1 MTVPAA
7 SERVAP
13 VEMQTRTATAVAEP
27 AVAPPR
33 VTMSPM
39 PPKGQSEKWYDKTAV
54 VVVLMIVFF
63 PVGLYALWKNS
74 RYTMK
79 TKGIVTGIV
88 ALLLIIGMGAQ
99 AAARK
104 NFEDAD
110 ALWNAGNQTEAVAK
124 YKALVESNLDVIKEA
139 DRPRVFQRIIECE
152 FKRGERSTAQY
163 YIDKA
168 QSLRL
173 TIISDIPEIRKMI
186 EPPPPPPR
194 TNAGRQAQP
203 LSQKTDAEPT
213 AKQGVTRAT
222 YDAIKIG
229 MSKQQIIDMLGEPSN
244 KSETETPGLGTTEI
258 WQWTRGFVGIK
269 AITVFFQ
276 NGIVSDKNW
285 TEM

>member
-124 YKALVESNLDVIKEA
+124 YKALVEDNLDVIKEA

-152 FKRGERSTAQY
+152 FNRGERSTAQH

-168 QSLRL
+168 KSLRL
-173 TIISDIPEIRKMI
+173 AIASDIPEVKKMI

-194 TNAGRQAQP
+194 RNDGRQAQP
-203 LSQKTDAEPT
+203 QPSGKSEP
-213 AKQGVTRAT
+213 APKQGVTRAT
-222 YDAIKIG
+222 YDAITIG
-229 MSKQQIIDMLGEPSN
+229 MSKQQVIDMLGEPSS
-244 KSETETPGLGTTEI
+244 KSETETPGLGTTEM
-258 WQWTRGFVGIK
+258 WQWQKWFVGIK
-269 AITVFFQ
+269 AITVFFR
-276 NGIVSDKNW
+276 NGVVSDKNW